1 MSNPPLILTVQLLG
15 FVSGITNSLH
25 SQQTQGI
32 HFLQV
37 RAPCPIRLPSLRL
50 TYNEYRPSA
59 LWIAQ
64 IIIDLL
70 FSAVQILVFSII
82 VYFMCGLVRDAGAFF
97 TFYLMIVSGYLA
109 MTLVFRT
116 IGCLCP
122 DFDYAMKFAAII
134 ITLFVLTSGYL
145 IQWQSEQVWLRW
157 IFYLNALGLGFS
169 ALMMNE
175 FKRLTLTCTS
185 TSLIPYGPGY
195 TDLAHQVCTLPG
207 SVPGSDQVP
216 GSNYIDLSFSY
227 NSSDLWRN
235 WGIIVALI
243 VVFLFLNATLGEALQ
258 FGAGGKVGVYLTLPM
273 C

>member
-1 MSNPPLILTVQLLG
+1 V
-15 FVSGITNSLH
+15 
-25 SQQTQGI
+25 
-32 HFLQV
+32 
-37 RAPCPIRLPSLRL
+37 
-50 TYNEYRPSA
+50 
-59 LWIAQ
+59 
-64 IIIDLL
+64 DLV

-145 IQWQSEQVWLRW
+145 VQWQSEQVWLRW

-216 GSNYIDLSFSY
+216 GSNYINLSFSY

-235 WGIIVALI
+235 WGIIVVLI

-258 FGAGGKVGVYLTLPM
+258 FGAGGKVGVFLTLQM
-273 C
+273 CQY